1 MSEAG
6 FAINVSEDSVRAFTY
21 LNKENF
27 LRLAKYLFGFIAI
40 YAVTI
45 TYIVKE
51 KSKPESFNLFVAVGF
66 VVMCCMFSIPF
77 IKIFMQVFFERLVVT
92 DTEIAYYSYFR
103 RTTLPWTKVQYFIRL
118 PSRGFFSGLVIFYE
132 MGDFKKAIRFES
144 TVCDRD
150 DLIEFIQA
158 HVGKLR
164 QVRKRYR

>member
-1 MSEAG
+1 M
-6 FAINVSEDSVRAFTY
+6 RAFTY
-21 LNKENF
+21 LNKDNY

-51 KSKPESFNLFVAVGF
+51 KNNTDSFNIAVAVGF

-77 IKIFMQVFFERLVVT
+77 IKMFMRVFFERLVVD
-92 DTEIAYYSYFR
+92 DTEISYYRYFR
-103 RTTLPWTKVQYFIRL
+103 KTTLTWKRVQYFIRL
-118 PSRGFFSGLVIFYE
+118 PSRGFFSGLVIYYE

-144 TVCDRD
+144 TISDRD

-164 QVRKRYR
+164 QVRKHYR

>member
-1 MSEAG
+1 M
-6 FAINVSEDSVRAFTY
+6 RAFTY
-21 LNKENF
+21 LNRDNF
-27 LRLAKYLFGFIAI
+27 LRLAKYFFGFVAI

-51 KSKPESFNLFVAVGF
+51 KSKPETFNLAVAVGF
-66 VVMCCMFSIPF
+66 VVMCCLFSIPF

-92 DTEIAYYSYFR
+92 DNEIQYYRYFR
-103 RTTLPWTKVQYFIRL
+103 KSTLAWTRVQYFIRL

-132 MGDFKKAIRFES
+132 MGDFKRAIRFES
-144 TVCDRD
+144 TISERD
-150 DLIEFIQA
+150 ELIEYIQA